1 MRMGSGTLGQL
12 RQTEHVFL
20 HRLVVQ
26 RDGDDSAPED
36 NVRVG
41 NDICCLGRR
50 DRPGSR
56 CQLTS
61 IIQVSESVRIL
72 LSVRRHVDC
81 VLYRKAV
88 GCVEVTLRW
97 SLMGFQS
104 ALIYAAC
111 MNHMW

>member
-1 MRMGSGTLGQL
+1 MRLDTSTVEEP
-12 RQTEHVFL
+12 RQTQHILL
-20 HRLVVQ
+20 HGLVVQ

-50 DRPGSR
+50 YRPGSR

-97 SLMGFQS
+97 SLMGFQP